1 MEEMTKEDLKLK
13 ISQLKAEK
21 KRYDIV
27 NAALKISLNGSYGKL
42 GSMYSFL
49 YAPDLM
55 LTVTITGQ
63 LMLLMLIEQLS
74 LNGIRVVSSNTDG
87 IEYYCPRDKV
97 NLAETIIFDWELI
110 TGMTMEHGEYK
121 GLYAE
126 NVNNYVAVYDGYTKA
141 KGIYAE
147 TTLMKG
153 RSTPVVYSA
162 IREYL
167 LNGTDIKE
175 FINNCKDINEFV
187 SGRTVKGGGVWKGE
201 YLGKVV
207 RWYYSINGDV
217 ITYMQNGNK
226 VPKTGEMNGVK
237 PIMNLTDNIPEDLDY
252 SWYYSE
258 AIKKLDK
265 LGVTYES

>member
-121 GLYAE
+121 GLYAKD
-126 NVNNYVAVYDGYTKA
+126 VNNYVAVYDGYTKA
-141 KGIYAE
+141 KGLYAE

-153 RSTPVVYSA
+153 RSTPIVYKA
-162 IREYL
+162 IRDYL
-167 LNGTDIKE
+167 LNGTAMEDTIKS
-175 FINNCKDINEFV
+175 CKDINEFV
-187 SGRTVKGGGVWKGE
+187 SGRTVKGGGEYNGE

-207 RWYYSINGDV
+207 RWFYCLDSKGYISYSS
-217 ITYMQNGNK
+217 NGNK
-226 VPKTGEMNGVK
+226 VPKTDGAC
-237 PIMNLTDNIPEDLDY
+237 PIMDLPDELPKNLNY
-252 SWYYSE
+252 QWYIDE
-258 AIKKLDK
+258 AISKLSD
-265 LGVTYES
+265 LGVEYVK